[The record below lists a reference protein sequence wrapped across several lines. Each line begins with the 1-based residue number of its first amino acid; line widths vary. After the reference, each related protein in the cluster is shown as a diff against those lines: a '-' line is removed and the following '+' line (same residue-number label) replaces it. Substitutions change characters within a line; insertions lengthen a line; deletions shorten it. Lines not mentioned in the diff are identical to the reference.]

1 LTVCSKGS
9 KSEHGDDDKLAKA
22 KEELAKAQEELAKAE
37 EDAHPKSSQQKKDD
51 KPQAKKT
58 RKNSKSSPKKKDE
71 EDEADEQ
78 PKTPQKKARTGSKSE
93 DKSQSKSG
101 STKSSSSSSSILEK
115 GIIYFFIRGRV
126 NIEDP
131 SSVDEIQRTYIVLR
145 PASSPDDAKPQPTSS
160 HCRVLAVPK
169 KVFPK
174 TGRERWISFV
184 EKAGVSLDDLKEKFL
199 SGSEYQTKTR
209 GTQHQ
214 PPAKPEGEGVYA
226 ITSTGRESHLCYIL
240 TRPEDLGE
248 MQKKL
253 GLKDKGSFII
263 STRNPEYPPPGGAGR
278 LPEGP
283 DFPEE

>member
-1 LTVCSKGS
+1 MTVCSKGS

-101 STKSSSSSSSILEK
+101 STKSSSSSSILEK

-240 TRPEDLGE
+240 TRPENLGE
-248 MQKKL
+248 VQKKL

>member
-101 STKSSSSSSSILEK
+101 STKSSSSSSILEK